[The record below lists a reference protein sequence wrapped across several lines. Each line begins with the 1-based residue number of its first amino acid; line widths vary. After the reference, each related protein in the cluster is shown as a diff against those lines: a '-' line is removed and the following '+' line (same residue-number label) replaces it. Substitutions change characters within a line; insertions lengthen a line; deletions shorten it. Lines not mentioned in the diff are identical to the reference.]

1 MKTIVKVIFAAF
13 VLSMVP
19 ATYASAQTGSER
31 HIETP
36 KERKERLER
45 EAAAKK
51 KKQQEAAAKKKRE
64 EEARKKR
71 EQEAAAQRQREEQA
85 RRQREQEEAARKKR
99 EQEEAA
105 RKKREQEAAAQR
117 QREEQA
123 RRQREQEEAARK
135 KREQE
140 EQARRQREAKKIRGT
155 VIDKKGK
162 EPIIGCTV
170 QVKGTNRGIVTDF
183 DGNFSIEVEPG
194 ATLIFRYVGYKTQ
207 EVKVGNEKVITVTMK
222 ED

>member
-1 MKTIVKVIFAAF
+1 MKRIIQVLFAAF
-13 VLSMVP
+13 VLTLVP

-36 KERKERLER
+36 LERKARLER

-99 EQEEAA
+99 EQE
-105 RKKREQEAAAQR
+105 AAAQR

-140 EQARRQREAKKIRGT
+140 EQARRQREEKMIRGT
-155 VIDKKGK
+155 VIDKKEK
-162 EPIIGCTV
+162 EPMIGCSIR
-170 QVKGTNRGIVTDF
+170 VKGTTRGTVTDLE
-183 DGNFSIEVEPG
+183 GNFSIEVEPG
-194 ATLIFRYVGYKTQ
+194 AILEFQYVGYKTQ
-207 EVKVGNEKVITVTMK
+207 TVKVGNEKVITVTMK